1 MARRILRALSSAVLA
16 GALAAGGCT
25 PSPQAA
31 AEAAVSDPAVQ
42 DLLRLV
48 PADTPY
54 AWVGMAGSSRPFAE
68 KLVKRAEPLL
78 KEAEA
83 ALSQALA
90 QDHSDRPEARVVRA
104 LAAELQGK
112 LSIAGLESLGLEFDT
127 RFVVYGLGL
136 LPAMRLRMRDAS
148 ALKATIDRVQQA
160 SGVQFPVANHNG
172 QDYWFTTDHKGT
184 FVVAFVGNDLVAGV
198 AATAHKDRML
208 SLLFGQERPAASL
221 ADTTVL
227 KDVAAAHGLGK
238 FSAGFV
244 DVRAL
249 TDALVGASSGLN
261 AETAAVVLSG
271 AKPPAECV
279 DEIRGLAGLMP
290 RVVFGTTRIDDTG
303 VETRFAVELRPDLAG
318 GVAAVR
324 TSVPGLDA
332 ATAKEVMFGMGS
344 GMDVG
349 KAIELAKVQ
358 AMAVQAAPY
367 KCPDLKFLNDAA
379 RDIVLGVSN
388 VPAPV
393 RQYKG
398 FAFALEHANFA
409 GFIPTDVKGYVTV
422 GVDDPL
428 AMLKTLKGL
437 APSELA
443 FIPDLQQEGVGER
456 LNLAALPVPL
466 PIPFEMFLAG
476 RRDAGLALA
485 VGADAQKRSSDLL
498 IPGGEARP
506 LFVFHMNI
514 GRAMKLLPAG
524 ANVTNPALLD
534 LLGSQGYVI
543 DAGEGGLVARS
554 WLNFPE

>member
-31 AEAAVSDPAVQ
+31 AEAAVGDPAVQ

-54 AWVGMAGSSRPFAE
+54 AWVGLAGTSRPFAE

-83 ALSQALA
+83 ALSRALA
-90 QDHSDRPEARVVRA
+90 QDHSDRPEARVLRA

-112 LSIAGLESLGLEFDT
+112 LSLAGLESLGFEFDT

-136 LPAMRLRMRDAS
+136 LPAMRLRMRDAT

-172 QDYWFTTDHKGT
+172 QDYWFTADHKGT

-198 AATAHKDRML
+198 AATAHKDKTL

-221 ADTTVL
+221 ADTTAL
-227 KDVAAAHGLGK
+227 KDVVAAHGLGK

-244 DVRAL
+244 DIRVIV
-249 TDALVGASSGLN
+249 DAMVGASSGLN

-271 AKPPAECV
+271 VKPPAECV

-290 RVVFGTTRIDDTG
+290 RVVFGTTRVDETG
-303 VETRFAVELRPDLAG
+303 VETRFAAELRPDLAG
-318 GVAAVR
+318 GVTAVR

-344 GMDVG
+344 GVDVG

-358 AMAVQAAPY
+358 AMAVEAAPY

-379 RDIVLGVSN
+379 REIVQGAPG

-393 RQYKG
+393 RQLKG
-398 FAFALEHANFA
+398 FAFALEHASFT
-409 GFIPTDVKGYVTV
+409 GFIPTDIKGYATV

-428 AMLKTLKGL
+428 AMLKTIKGL
-437 APSELA
+437 APSELT

-498 IPGGEARP
+498 IPSGEAKP

-514 GRAMKLLPAG
+514 GRAMKLLPTG
-524 ANVTNPALLD
+524 ANVSNPALLD
-534 LLGSQGYVI
+534 LLGSQGYVV
-543 DAGEGGLVARS
+543 DAGEGGLVFRS
-554 WLNFPE
+554 WVNFPE